1 MGTANPERRDRKK
14 LRHLQ
19 SKQHLTKDDLAK
31 ITQLETKIQFYDNI
45 SHIRSTNVSTP
56 PESSDDDFL
65 EAEFKKHNE
74 YWKQENQRQKEQDIR
89 EKEEARIKREKEK
102 ADRKREKEAR
112 KREEEA
118 CELYSGLSDDSR
130 VICGELAKKDY
141 NIPED
146 IITFLKK
153 SFCKKTHRSLYKK
166 YHPDKNY
173 GKEEYKILAQLIG
186 SHYYLTSSKPTLSPV

>member
-89 EKEEARIKREKEK
+89 ENKVMTHADAKEK
-102 ADRKREKEAR
+102 MNKW
-112 KREEEA
+112 
-118 CELYSGLSDDSR
+118 
-130 VICGELAKKDY
+130 
-141 NIPED
+141 
-146 IITFLKK
+146 LK
-153 SFCKKTHRSLYKK
+153 
-166 YHPDKNY
+166 
-173 GKEEYKILAQLIG
+173 
-186 SHYYLTSSKPTLSPV
+186 